1 MTKVPLLL
9 IVSAPSGA
17 GKTTLCER
25 LLAANP
31 GMVYSVSCTTR
42 APRDGERDGVNY
54 TFLAEAE
61 FLDRV
66 REGLFLEHAKVHGH
80 WYGTLSGPVR
90 AALGSGSDV
99 LMDIDVQ
106 GAAQIRAAV
115 ARLPREDL
123 LRRAYADV
131 FIYPPSLDELR
142 RRLTSRGKDAPETV
156 DRRLRQ
162 AGIEMASGGEYRYA
176 LVNDELDRAA
186 GILGAIVTAER
197 HRTSRTNPTPD

>member
-162 AGIEMASGGEYRYA
+162 AGIEMSSGGEYRYA

>member
-186 GILGAIVTAER
+186 GILGAIVIAER